1 MGAEVKPAN
10 GFGVIEGGRL
20 PLSTE
25 QRRAVSFFADVVRG
39 LSREQID
46 ALIQLIHEFHRDN
59 YLERLRPFEV
69 PAIKILAEVL
79 NGWDNDG
86 VHEFTRAWVSTLVS
100 RQDGFNW
107 NKSDSLAR
115 SDHQSRVDEEMARR
129 GLSVANVE

>member
-1 MGAEVKPAN
+1 MGAEVRRAN
-10 GFGVIEGGRL
+10 DFGVIEGGRL
-20 PLSTE
+20 PLSTD

-46 ALIQLIHEFHRDN
+46 ALIQLIHEFRCDN

-86 VHEFTRAWVSTLVS
+86 VYEFTRAWVSTLIS

-107 NKSDSLAR
+107 KKSDSLAR
-115 SDHQSRVDEEMARR
+115 AEHHNRVDEEMARR
-129 GLSVANVE
+129 GLSAANVE

>member
-1 MGAEVKPAN
+1 MGAEVRRAN
-10 GFGVIEGGRL
+10 DFGVIEGGRL
-20 PLSTE
+20 PLSTD

-46 ALIQLIHEFHRDN
+46 ALIQLIHEFRCDN

-86 VHEFTRAWVSTLVS
+86 VYEFTRAWVSTLIS

-107 NKSDSLAR
+107 KKSDSSAR
-115 SDHQSRVDEEMARR
+115 SEHHNRVDEEMARR

>member
-1 MGAEVKPAN
+1 MGAEVRRAN
-10 GFGVIEGGRL
+10 DFGVIEGGRL
-20 PLSTE
+20 PLSTD

-46 ALIQLIHEFHRDN
+46 ALIQLIHEFRGDN

-86 VHEFTRAWVSTLVS
+86 VYEFTRAWVSTLVS

-107 NKSDSLAR
+107 KKGDSSAR
-115 SDHQSRVDEEMARR
+115 AEHHNRVDEEMARR

>member
-1 MGAEVKPAN
+1 MGAEVRRAN
-10 GFGVIEGGRL
+10 DFGVIEGGRL
-20 PLSTE
+20 PLSTD

-46 ALIQLIHEFHRDN
+46 ALIQLIHEFRCDN

-86 VHEFTRAWVSTLVS
+86 VYEFTRAWVSTLIS

-107 NKSDSLAR
+107 RKSDSLAR
-115 SDHQSRVDEEMARR
+115 AEHHSRVDEEMARR
-129 GLSVANVE
+129 GLSAANVE

>member
-1 MGAEVKPAN
+1 MSCAGCRESK
-10 GFGVIEGGRL
+10 
-20 PLSTE
+20 STP
-25 QRRAVSFFADVVRG
+25 
-39 LSREQID
+39 
-46 ALIQLIHEFHRDN
+46 LIQLIHEFRCDN

-86 VHEFTRAWVSTLVS
+86 VYEFTRAWVSTLIS

-107 NKSDSLAR
+107 KKSDSLAR
-115 SDHQSRVDEEMARR
+115 SEHHSRVDEEMARR